1 MMADKLS
8 VMMLTLNEENAIEKV
23 VKDIRRVCGDCEIV
37 VVDSSTDRTPEIAT
51 ELGCHVVR
59 QFPPRGYGNAFD
71 AGLKASTGDVIITLD
86 CDDTY
91 PVETIPI
98 LLAKMKEP
106 NQVRGKNG
114 KEERIGYD
122 IVSASR
128 LPCRPMSM
136 PLPNYIANWL
146 FCQLS
151 LVLCGVK
158 STDVHTGMRA
168 YTKAVVRDFK
178 YDPVGLALPVEL
190 YIGPARA
197 GYHCT
202 EIFIE
207 YRNRIGESKLDPV
220 PGTIWTLKRIW
231 KYRRWAKI
239 DSVRVASQA

>member
-1 MMADKLS
+1 MTAKLS

-23 VKDIRRVCGDCEIV
+23 VKDIHRVCGDCEIV
-37 VVDSSTDRTPEIAT
+37 VVDSSTDRTPQIAE
-51 ELGCHVVR
+51 ELGCRVIR

-71 AGLKASTGDVIITLD
+71 AGLKACSGDVIVTLD

-98 LLAKMKEP
+98 LMSKMTEP
-106 NQVRGKNG
+106 NEVRGKSG
-114 KEERIGYD
+114 TETRIGYD

-128 LPCRPMSM
+128 LPNRPMSM

-146 FCQLS
+146 FSQLS
-151 LVLCGVK
+151 LILCGVRT
-158 STDVHTGMRA
+158 TDVHTGMRA
-168 YTKAVVRDFK
+168 YTQQVVREFK

-207 YRNRIGESKLDPV
+207 YRNRIGESKLDPI
-220 PGTIWTLKRIW
+220 PGTVWTLKRIW
-231 KYRRWAKI
+231 KYRRWAK
-239 DSVRVASQA
+239 VEKAKLLSQV